1 MGKCSQ
7 AEAAVNVDAH
17 CCAVGVGNSNPPA
30 QAPVSKHATSSPW
43 SAHRRRPGASQVVAL
58 RIALPEVKRV
68 VFKHEK
74 QHLRCSRLSYNQSNS
89 SVFTSQVDGIT
100 PASKLQPLHLKSDN
114 ARWQVTR
121 ICVQDTTPLFMDAY
135 LHSSFALGL
144 FFKLFTYT
152 GIIKTVKTSQHEEK
166 KHLCMCDVT
175 VKVTVNK
182 DWLDSWS

>member
-1 MGKCSQ
+1 MGNSSQ

-43 SAHRRRPGASQVVAL
+43 LAHRRRPGASQVVAL

-74 QHLRCSRLSYNQSNS
+74 QRLRCSRLSYNQSNS

-121 ICVQDTTPLFMDAY
+121 ICVQDTTRLIMDAY
-135 LHSSFALGL
+135 LRSSFALRPFL
-144 FFKLFTYT
+144 KLLLH
-152 GIIKTVKTSQHEEK
+152 IQEWPKLLRLHNMKRENICACV
-166 KHLCMCDVT
+166 M
-175 VKVTVNK
+175 
-182 DWLDSWS
+182 